1 MKTIAAITATRCRKD
16 TSDAVPVLRIEHKQ
30 LKIAADGTIHYKAEI
45 EHDTGQRRKRQTGR
59 WILVARLKEYVRQD
73 RATLQQVVS
82 EWIRRLEQADYEVE
96 VSYDNE
102 TEN

>member
-1 MKTIAAITATRCRKD
+1 MKTIAAITATRCSKD
-16 TSDAVPVLRIEHKQ
+16 TSDAVPTLRIEYKQ

-45 EHDTGQRRKRQTGR
+45 EHDTGLHRKRKTGR

-73 RATLQQVVS
+73 KAKLQQVVE
-82 EWIRRLEQADYEVE
+82 EWLQRLQQADYEVE
-96 VSYDNE
+96 VSYGE